1 MNRPKTVKTLYKYV
15 KDNESNLLPDMSEV
29 TAEGFEWWQDLYTSE
44 SYEAIDELFARLYLT
59 YIFYDRF
66 GIDFTYPGDYTDDV
80 ALDSF
85 HRAVLELF
93 FKNKKKYAELYRVET
108 IPDNEAY
115 ALTNNYDIHETYSG
129 TNATQG
135 SAITG
140 QRTDVT
146 YDNIGSQNSANQ
158 NKVTG
163 YNSSSEQT
171 RDSGTVTNGTR
182 SDTHQFTKGQEQDT
196 SRTAGQD
203 SHTLRRYGNAGVMT
217 VDDIIQKFKNSWLPW
232 SFLQIIF
239 DDICR
244 EYLLIGDD
252 NLWQ

>member
-15 KDNESNLLPDMSEV
+15 RDNDNNLLPDMSDV

-44 SYEAIDELFARLYLT
+44 NYEAIDELFTRLYLT

-66 GIDFTYPGDYTDDV
+66 GIEFVEDYTDAS
-80 ALDSF
+80 ALESF

-93 FKNKKKYAELYRVET
+93 FKNRKKYSELYRVET
-108 IPDNEAY
+108 IPDNDAY

-129 TNATQG
+129 SNTGAS
-135 SAITG
+135 SAVTG
-140 QRTDVT
+140 QRTDVS
-146 YDNIGSQNSANQ
+146 YDNTGSQNSSGL
-158 NKVTG
+158 NKITG
-163 YNSSSEQT
+163 W
-171 RDSGTVTNGTR
+171 DSGSENTKDSNTGSIGSR
-182 SDTHQFTKGQEQDT
+182 EDTHQFTKGQETDT
-196 SRTAGQD
+196 ARTQGTD

-217 VDDIIQKFKNSWLPW
+217 VDDIIRKFKDGWLPW

-244 EYLLIGDD
+244 EFLLIGDD
-252 NLWQ
+252 DIWH

>member
-1 MNRPKTVKTLYKYV
+1 MNRPKTVKALYKYV
-15 KDNESNLLPDMSEV
+15 REIDTNLLPDLSGITE
-29 TAEGFEWWQDLYTSE
+29 EGFEWWQNLYTSDN
-44 SYEAIDELFARLYLT
+44 SMIIDELFARLYYNFFFFDPVGLNMNE
-59 YIFYDRF
+59 
-66 GIDFTYPGDYTDDV
+66 DYTDET
-80 ALDSF
+80 ALQSF
-85 HRAVLELF
+85 FFAVIELF

-129 TNATQG
+129 TRADQG
-135 SAITG
+135 AVITG

-146 YDNIGSQNSANQ
+146 IDNTGSQNSAGM

-163 YNSSSEQT
+163 WDSNSENEQDANT
-171 RDSGTVTNGTR
+171 GTIGSR
-182 SDTHQFTKGQEQDT
+182 QDTHQFTKGQETDT
-196 SRTAGQD
+196 NRSQGQD
-203 SHTLRRYGNAGVMT
+203 AHTMRRYGNAGVMT
-217 VDDIIQKFKNSWLPW
+217 VDDIIKKFKEQWLPW

-252 NLWQ
+252 RVW

>member
-1 MNRPKTVKTLYKYV
+1 MKTLKTVKTLYKTAS
-15 KDNESNLLPDMSEV
+15 DNELLLLPSMTGDGFTWWSSIYNND
-29 TAEGFEWWQDLYTSE
+29 TAED
-44 SYEAIDELFARLYLT
+44 IDTLFARQYMSFMFYSPLKDIFDDYSDLT
-59 YIFYDRF
+59 ALS
-66 GIDFTYPGDYTDDV
+66 DFNN
-80 ALDSF
+80 
-85 HRAVLELF
+85 AVRTLF
-93 FKNKKKYAELYRVET
+93 IKNRKKYEELYRVEV

-140 QRTDVT
+140 QRTDIS

-171 RDSGTVTNGTR
+171 KDSGTVTNGTR

-203 SHTLRRYGNAGVMT
+203 AHTLRRYGNAGVMT

-252 NLWQ
+252 CIWH

>member
-29 TAEGFEWWQDLYTSE
+29 TAEGFEWWQDLYSSD

-66 GIDFTYPGDYTDDV
+66 GIDFVEDYTDAE
-80 ALDSF
+80 ALESF
-85 HRAVLELF
+85 HRAVIELF

-140 QRTDVT
+140 QRTDVNV
-146 YDNIGSQNSANQ
+146 DNIGSQNSAGL

-163 YNSSSEQT
+163 FNSSDENINTS
-171 RDSGTVTNGTR
+171 DTNALGSR
-182 SDTHQFTKGQEQDT
+182 QDTHQFTKGQEEDT
-196 SRTAGQD
+196 SRIQGQD

-217 VDDIIQKFKNSWLPW
+217 VDDIIKKFKEQWLPW
-232 SFLQIIF
+232 SFLQIVF

-252 NLWQ
+252 NICW

>member
-1 MNRPKTVKTLYKYV
+1 MKNLQTIKAIYDYDKEAGDT
-15 KDNESNLLPDMSEV
+15 LLPLLTDIS
-29 TAEGFEWWQDLYTSE
+29 EGFEWWNDIYTDST
-44 SYEAIDELFARLYLT
+44 SLPIDELFARLYASYEFHT
-59 YIFYDRF
+59 IYSNTENYN
-66 GIDFTYPGDYTDDV
+66 IDAASEDFRY
-80 ALDSF
+80 S
-85 HRAVLELF
+85 VLELF
-93 FKNKKKYAELYRVET
+93 IKNNKKYSELYRVET

-140 QRTDVT
+140 QRTDVNI
-146 YDNIGSQNSANQ
+146 DNIGSQNSAGLN
-158 NKVTG
+158 NVTG
-163 YNSSSEQT
+163 FNSSDEN
-171 RDSGTVTNGTR
+171 TNTSNTNALGSR
-182 SDTHQFTKGQEQDT
+182 QDTHQFTKGQEEDT
-196 SRTAGQD
+196 SRTQGQD

-252 NLWQ
+252 YICW

>member
-1 MNRPKTVKTLYKYV
+1 MKTLKTVKTLYKTAT
-15 KDNESNLLPDMSEV
+15 DNELLLLPSMTGDDFAWWSSIYNND
-29 TAEGFEWWQDLYTSE
+29 TAED
-44 SYEAIDELFARLYLT
+44 IDTLFARQYMSFM
-59 YIFYDRF
+59 FYSPFRDL
-66 GIDFTYPGDYTDDV
+66 IDDYTDLA
-80 ALDSF
+80 ALSDF
-85 HRAVLELF
+85 NNAVRTLF
-93 FKNKKKYAELYRVET
+93 IKNCKKYSELYRVEV

-146 YDNIGSQNSANQ
+146 YDNMGSQNSASQ
-158 NKVTG
+158 DKVTG

-171 RDSGTVTNGTR
+171 KDSSTVNTGTR

-252 NLWQ
+252 YIWH

>member
-15 KDNESNLLPDMSEV
+15 KDNEDNLLPDMSEV

-44 SYEAIDELFARLYLT
+44 SYEAIDELFSRLYLS

-66 GIDFTYPGDYTDDV
+66 GIDFVEDYTDAN
-80 ALDSF
+80 ALESF

-93 FKNKKKYAELYRVET
+93 FKNKKKYSELYRVET

-146 YDNIGSQNSANQ
+146 IDEIGSQSSSGL

-163 YNSSSEQT
+163 WNSAAENTDNSNA
-171 RDSGTVTNGTR
+171 GTIGNR
-182 SDTHQFTKGQEQDT
+182 EDTHQFTKGQEQDT
-196 SRTAGQD
+196 SRSQGQD
-203 SHTLRRYGNAGVMT
+203 AHTLRRYGNAGVMT
-217 VDDIIQKFKNSWLPW
+217 VDDIIRKFKDNWLPW

-252 NLWQ
+252 RICW

>member
-1 MNRPKTVKTLYKYV
+1 MKTLKTVKTLFKTAS
-15 KDNESNLLPDMSEV
+15 DNELALLPSMTGDEY
-29 TAEGFEWWQDLYTSE
+29 TWWSSIYNENTSE
-44 SYEAIDELFARLYLT
+44 DIDTLFARQYMSFM
-59 YIFYDRF
+59 FYSPFKDLF
-66 GIDFTYPGDYTDDV
+66 DDYTDLT
-80 ALDSF
+80 ALSDF
-85 HRAVLELF
+85 NNAVRTLF
-93 FKNKKKYAELYRVET
+93 IKNCKKYSELYRVEV

-140 QRTDVT
+140 QRTDVS

-203 SHTLRRYGNAGVMT
+203 AHTLRRYGNAGVMT

-252 NLWQ
+252 YIWH

>member
-1 MNRPKTVKTLYKYV
+1 MNSPKTVKTLYKYV
-15 KDNESNLLPDMSEV
+15 KDNDNTLLPDMSEV

-66 GIDFTYPGDYTDDV
+66 GIDFVEDYTDAN
-80 ALDSF
+80 ALESF

-93 FKNKKKYAELYRVET
+93 FKNKKKYTELYRVET
-108 IPDNEAY
+108 IPDNDAY
-115 ALTNNYDIHETYSG
+115 ALTNNYDMHETYSG

-140 QRTDVT
+140 QRTDVNI
-146 YDNIGSQNSANQ
+146 DNIGSQNSAGL

-163 YNSSSEQT
+163 FNSSDEN
-171 RDSGTVTNGTR
+171 TNTSDANSLGSR
-182 SDTHQFTKGQEQDT
+182 QDTHQFTKGQEQDT
-196 SRTAGQD
+196 SQTQGQD
-203 SHTLRRYGNAGVMT
+203 SHTLRRYGNIGVMT
-217 VDDIIQKFKNSWLPW
+217 IQDMLEKQKNVWLPW
-232 SFLQIIF
+232 SFLQIVF
-239 DDICR
+239 DDICA

-252 NLWQ
+252 RVW